1 MACENQLLSG
11 EHGFATPSPQAVGCF
26 FGKSYPHLMV
36 FQSVFHHFPTI
47 KQLPLSRVQ
56 TPKCRPFVYTY
67 WLVENGIPGIP
78 HSWIVIIP
86 NKKWY
91 PPL

>member
-11 EHGFATPSPQAVGCF
+11 EHGFATPSCWMF
-26 FGKSYPHLMV
+26 FWEKLPTFDGLPMSSIIFPPSNYCHL
-36 FQSVFHHFPTI
+36 
-47 KQLPLSRVQ
+47 LSRVQ

-67 WLVENGIPGIP
+67 WLVENGIP

-86 NKKWY
+86 NILVSS
-91 PPL
+91 PIVINQ